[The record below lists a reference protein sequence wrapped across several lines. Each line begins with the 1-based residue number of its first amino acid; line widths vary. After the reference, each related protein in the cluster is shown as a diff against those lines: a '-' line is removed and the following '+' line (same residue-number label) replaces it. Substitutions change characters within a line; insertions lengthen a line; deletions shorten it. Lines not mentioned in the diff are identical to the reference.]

1 MREILHVRIRGGRGR
16 ATSRGY
22 PSQRQGEGELIL
34 FDGAPRSAT
43 ATALE
48 QTLLVAI
55 DRDGLA
61 RLLKREADLAAK
73 LLWSIGWVMPGR
85 LRSTDLCLGL
95 YEPPHVVSARM
106 AARLGH
112 CERSHHKDA

>member
-1 MREILHVRIRGGRGR
+1 MHSSVSRARYGEPPQKEQGTALHR
-16 ATSRGY
+16 AAAATGEDNQVL
-22 PSQRQGEGELIL
+22 PTAGEGELIL

-55 DRDGLA
+55 ERDGLA

-73 LLWSIGWVMPGR
+73 LLWSIGRVMAGR
-85 LRSTDLCLGL
+85 LRSTTYSLTAQ
-95 YEPPHVVSARM
+95 S
-106 AARLGH
+106 
-112 CERSHHKDA
+112 